1 MSRLQEGANE
11 KKQERGVR
19 HMDMVRAIQ
28 RVESEDVSIGLATQT
43 PPGRDTCDKMS
54 HLSRTTQR

>member
-1 MSRLQEGANE
+1 
-11 KKQERGVR
+11 
-19 HMDMVRAIQ
+19 MDMVRAIQ

-54 HLSRTTQR
+54 HISRTTPARLRDTSESTD